1 MLSPEPT
8 VGGVKIPL
16 ILRENTSETVLAIPE
31 TVTIFELE
39 S

>member
-8 VGGVKIPL
+8 VGGVRIPL
-16 ILRENTSETVLAIPE
+16 IFKENASETVLAMPE
-31 TVTIFELE
+31 TVTTFEFE